1 MTPRI
6 NITGVWPSPITI
18 SGGWSRASARPWCDE
33 PDTALLRLL
42 RGSAGFLAAAT
53 GEVIGLGAHTV
64 LSPPLYRSA
73 TSVWQTSGYEERHR
87 LQIMERPLALPTPR
101 LETRVTRTTTPPW
114 LQVVGLDH
122 RAFHGMW
129 RMSETGLRE
138 AWDSTR
144 VATVLLAGEES
155 RFDGYALVGTQW
167 GVSYLHRIAVDPAR
181 RGEGIGTELV
191 RAAVAWA
198 RGTLSR
204 VIVLNVQPGNEGAL
218 RLYEREGFTP
228 TGHDL
233 HLLGY
238 DA

>member
-1 MTPRI
+1 MTPRL

-42 RGSAGFLAAAT
+42 RGSAGFLAEAT
-53 GEVIGLGAHTV
+53 GHLIGLGAHTV

-73 TSVWQTSGYEERHR
+73 TSVWRKSGYHERHR
-87 LQIMERPLALPTPR
+87 LQIMERPLGLTTKKP
-101 LETRVTRTTTPPW
+101 EISITRTTTPPW
-114 LQVVGLDH
+114 PQVVDLDH

-129 RMSETGLRE
+129 RMSETGLKE
-138 AWDSTR
+138 AFAATGT
-144 VATVLLAGEES
+144 ATVLLAGEGS
-155 RFDGYALVGTQW
+155 RIEGYALVGSHW
-167 GVSYLHRIAVDPAR
+167 GISYLHRIAVEPSR

-191 RAAVAWA
+191 RAALTWA

-204 VIVLNVQPGNEGAL
+204 VIVLNVRPANEGAR